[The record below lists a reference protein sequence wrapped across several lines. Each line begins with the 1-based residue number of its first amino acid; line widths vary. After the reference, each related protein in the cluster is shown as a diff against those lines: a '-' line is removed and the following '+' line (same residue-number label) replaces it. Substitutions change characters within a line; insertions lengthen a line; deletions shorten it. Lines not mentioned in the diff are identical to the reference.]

1 MTESCRLRPQKGKR
15 VLVVSCDSVTRDLLA
30 VILKKDGYAV
40 EEVET
45 IPEAKPHLETRA
57 LFACIVD
64 GRSLFS
70 AGRELLRGLTA
81 KPAFLVVL
89 TDEENGEL
97 LTAAAA
103 AGAAAVL
110 TQPFQRNAI
119 LQVLKNLDAPSG
131 GRPAD

>member
-1 MTESCRLRPQKGKR
+1 MAESCRLRPQKGKL

-45 IPEAKPHLETRA
+45 ILEAKLHLATSVF
-57 LFACIVD
+57 FACIVD

-70 AGRELLRGLTA
+70 AGRELLRGLNA
-81 KPAFLVVL
+81 KPAFLAVL
-89 TDEENGEL
+89 ADEEDGEL

-103 AGAAAVL
+103 AGAAAVV

-119 LQVLKNLDAPSG
+119 LQVLKNLDE
-131 GRPAD
+131 PADGRQAG